1 MRWTV
6 VQVAEAMGVAPP
18 SGLDPLA
25 WLAGVSIDSRA
36 VGPGELFIA
45 IRGPRHDG
53 HGFVAGALAGGAAAG
68 MVASDAVPGK
78 PIALINAAPRAF
90 HAQAALRETLAT
102 MAARLAPEAFVT
114 LPLTGRT
121 VVASEIA
128 ADSRLAKQLREGL
141 DALVAAI
148 STGLGSSALTP
159 L

>member
-53 HGFVAGALAGGAAAG
+53 HNFVAGALGCGAAAG
-68 MVASDAVPGK
+68 VVA
-78 PIALINAAPRAF
+78 RER
-90 HAQAALRETLAT
+90 LREYPEEIQGKLFAVGDTLGALHQL
-102 MAARLAPEAFVT
+102 AR
-114 LPLTGRT
+114 R
-121 VVASEIA
+121 
-128 ADSRLAKQLREGL
+128 
-141 DALVAAI
+141 
-148 STGLGSSALTP
+148 
-159 L
+159 